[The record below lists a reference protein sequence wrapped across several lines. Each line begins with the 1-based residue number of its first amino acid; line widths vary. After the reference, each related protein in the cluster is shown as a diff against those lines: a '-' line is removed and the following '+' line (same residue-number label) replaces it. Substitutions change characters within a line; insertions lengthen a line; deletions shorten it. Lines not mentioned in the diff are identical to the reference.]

1 VKPEFHQLDRS
12 RRGIERRAEHLA
24 QDERM
29 TEKWRQWEAASKADW
44 GTAVERESVIRALA
58 EEERLT
64 SHRLR
69 GAMRQLN
76 LSRSVVYKLLHRFRQ
91 RPKTS
96 SLLPWKRGRGANT
109 RFLDLSREDLLTAC
123 IKDFY
128 LVRQQPPLAALFQEV
143 RRRFAEH
150 QLPAPNYRTVVRRV
164 AALDRRHVMAKR
176 QGSKRAREK
185 FGPVGV
191 STLHPDFPL
200 DVVQIDHTL
209 ADVMVVDRERRE
221 WIGRPWLTLAIDVA
235 SRAVVGFSVSL
246 ENPSALSISLALT
259 HAVLPKTSWLADREL
274 QNLDWPM
281 AGLPRL
287 IHVDNAKEFHS
298 QALLRGCQEYSIA
311 IEHRPRR
318 QPHLGGHVERLVGT
332 MMGAVHLLPGTT
344 FSNAS
349 DKGSY
354 DSEGRAVLTLPE
366 LERWLAL
373 QIAGVYHLTVHSAL
387 GKTPLEAWREGMAKR
402 KQPLRYPPSAEE
414 FFLDFLPA
422 VPRIVQRDGV
432 HFHQIRYWDNVLSA
446 WAGRLK
452 KPLWVK
458 YDPRNL
464 SRVYVRDLEGQ
475 HWPIPYADLRQPP
488 IALWELM
495 EARKRLRQHRRADPT
510 ERDLFANILEQR
522 RLVKAAAKSSHQRRR
537 KERIPQAV
545 TIPPGG
551 HELAKRSEQPSQE
564 LKPYPVEIWERE

>member
-1 VKPEFHQLDRS
+1 MQ
-12 RRGIERRAEHLA
+12 
-24 QDERM
+24 
-29 TEKWRQWEAASKADW
+29 KWRQWESASDSDW
-44 GTAVERESVIRALA
+44 GTALQREAVIRPMA
-58 EEERLT
+58 EDGKVGKASVQEA
-64 SHRLR
+64 
-69 GAMRQLN
+69 GRQLGV
-76 LSRSVVYKLLHRFRQ
+76 SRTLIYRLVSRYRR

-96 SLLPWKRGRGANT
+96 SLLPWKHGPARHT
-109 RFLDLSREDLLTAC
+109 LCLDLPREELLAAC

-128 LVRQQPPLAALFQEV
+128 LVGEHPSLAALFQEV

-164 AALDRRHVMAKR
+164 EGLDPHYATAKR
-176 QGSKRAREK
+176 HGSKRAREK
-185 FGPVGV
+185 FGPVGI
-191 STLHPDFPL
+191 STLRPDFPM

-209 ADVMVVDRERRE
+209 ADVMVVDRECRQS
-221 WIGRPWLTLAIDVA
+221 IGRPWLTLAIDVA

-246 ENPSALSISLALT
+246 ENPSALSVSLVLS

-318 QPHLGGHVERLVGT
+318 QPHLGGHVERLIGT

-349 DKGSY
+349 EKGSY
-354 DSEGRAVLTLPE
+354 DSEGSATLTLPE

-373 QIAGVYHLTVHSAL
+373 QIAGVYHLTAHSAL
-387 GKTPLEAWREGMAKR
+387 GKTPLEAWREGVAKR
-402 KQPLRYPPSAEE
+402 RQPLRYPPSADD

-422 VPRIVQRDGV
+422 VSRMVQRDGI
-432 HFHQIRYWDNVLSA
+432 HFHQIRYWDNVLSP
-446 WAGRLK
+446 WASRLK
-452 KPLWVK
+452 KALWVK

-464 SRVYVRDLEGQ
+464 SRVYVRDLDGK
-475 HWPIPYADLRQPP
+475 HWSVPYADLRQPP
-488 IALWELM
+488 IALWELI
-495 EARKRLRQHRRADPT
+495 EARKRLRQRRNIDPT
-510 ERDLFANILEQR
+510 EQALFANILEQR
-522 RLVKAAAKSSHQRRR
+522 RLLKEAANSSQQRRR
-537 KERIPQAV
+537 KERIPSVVNTQ
-545 TIPPGG
+545 PEGREP
-551 HELAKRSEQPSQE
+551 KKSSDKPSEE

>member
-1 VKPEFHQLDRS
+1 MGE
-12 RRGIERRAEHLA
+12 
-24 QDERM
+24 
-29 TEKWRQWEAASKADW
+29 
-44 GTAVERESVIRALA
+44 
-58 EEERLT
+58 
-64 SHRLR
+64 
-69 GAMRQLN
+69 
-76 LSRSVVYKLLHRFRQ
+76 
-91 RPKTS
+91 
-96 SLLPWKRGRGANT
+96 
-109 RFLDLSREDLLTAC
+109 
-123 IKDFY
+123 
-128 LVRQQPPLAALFQEV
+128 QPPLAALFQEV

-150 QLPAPNYRTVVRRV
+150 QLSAPNYRTVVRRV
-164 AALDRRHVMAKR
+164 EGLDPRYVMAKR

-191 STLHPDFPL
+191 STLRPDFPM

-209 ADVMVVDRERRE
+209 VDVMVVDREHRE
-221 WIGRPWLTLAIDVA
+221 SIGRPWLTLAIDVA
-235 SRAVVGFSVSL
+235 SRAIVGFSVSL
-246 ENPSALSISLALT
+246 ENPSALSVSLVLS

-274 QNLDWPM
+274 QTLDWPM

-318 QPHLGGHVERLVGT
+318 QPHLGGHIERLIGT

-344 FSNAS
+344 FSNANE
-349 DKGSY
+349 KGSY
-354 DSEGRAVLTLPE
+354 DSEERAVLTLAE

-373 QIAGVYHLTVHSAL
+373 QIAGVYHLSEHSAL
-387 GKTPLEAWREGMAKR
+387 GETPLEAWREGVAKR

-422 VPRIVQRDGV
+422 VSRMVQRDGI
-432 HFHQIRYWDNVLSA
+432 HFHQIRYWHNVLSP

-464 SRVYVRDLEGQ
+464 SRVYVRDPEGQ
-475 HWPIPYADLRQPP
+475 HWPVPYADLRQPP
-488 IALWELM
+488 IALWELT
-495 EARKRLRQHRRADPT
+495 EARKRLRRRGSADPT
-510 ERDLFANILEQR
+510 ECALFANILEQR
-522 RLVKAAAKSSHQRRR
+522 RILKEAANSSRQRRR
-537 KERIPQAV
+537 KEK
-545 TIPPGG
+545 IPPTVNI
-551 HELAKRSEQPSQE
+551 QPESQEPKKSPHKPSDE

>member
-1 VKPEFHQLDRS
+1 
-12 RRGIERRAEHLA
+12 
-24 QDERM
+24 M
-29 TEKWRQWEAASKADW
+29 T
-44 GTAVERESVIRALA
+44 
-58 EEERLT
+58 
-64 SHRLR
+64 
-69 GAMRQLN
+69 
-76 LSRSVVYKLLHRFRQ
+76 
-91 RPKTS
+91 
-96 SLLPWKRGRGANT
+96 
-109 RFLDLSREDLLTAC
+109 
-123 IKDFY
+123 
-128 LVRQQPPLAALFQEV
+128 
-143 RRRFAEH
+143 
-150 QLPAPNYRTVVRRV
+150 
-164 AALDRRHVMAKR
+164 KR
-176 QGSKRAREK
+176 QGSKVARDK
-185 FGPVGV
+185 LGPVGV
-191 STLHPDFPL
+191 STLRPDFPL

-209 ADVMVVDRERRE
+209 VDVMVVDREHRQS
-221 WIGRPWLTLAIDVA
+221 IGRPWLTLAIDVA

-246 ENPSALSISLALT
+246 ENPSAVSVSLVLS

-298 QALLRGCQEYSIA
+298 QALVRGCQEYSIA
-311 IEHRPRR
+311 LEHRPRR

-349 DKGSY
+349 EKGAY

-387 GKTPLEAWREGMAKR
+387 GKTPLEAWREGVAKR

-422 VPRIVQRDGV
+422 VPRIVQRDGI
-432 HFHQIRYWDNVLSA
+432 HFHQIHYWDNVLSP

-464 SRVYVRDLEGQ
+464 SRVYVRDPEGK
-475 HWPIPYADLRQPP
+475 HWPIPYAVSV
-488 IALWELM
+488 
-495 EARKRLRQHRRADPT
+495 
-510 ERDLFANILEQR
+510 F
-522 RLVKAAAKSSHQRRR
+522 
-537 KERIPQAV
+537 
-545 TIPPGG
+545 
-551 HELAKRSEQPSQE
+551 
-564 LKPYPVEIWERE
+564 LK

>member
-1 VKPEFHQLDRS
+1 MQ
-12 RRGIERRAEHLA
+12 
-24 QDERM
+24 
-29 TEKWRQWEAASKADW
+29 TWRQWESAPDSDW
-44 GTAVERESVIRALA
+44 GTALEREAVIRPIA
-58 EEERLT
+58 EGRKLGKAVVEEAGKHL
-64 SHRLR
+64 
-69 GAMRQLN
+69 G
-76 LSRSVVYKLLHRFRQ
+76 LSRALIYRLVSRYRQ

-96 SLLPWKRGRGANT
+96 SLLPWKRGPARNT
-109 RFLDLSREDLLTAC
+109 RCLDLSREDLLTAC
-123 IKDFY
+123 IKEFY
-128 LVRQQPPLAALFQEV
+128 LVPEQPSLAALFQEV
-143 RRRFAEH
+143 RRRFADR

-164 AALDRRHVMAKR
+164 EGLDSRYVMAKR
-176 QGSKRAREK
+176 QGSKRARDK

-209 ADVMVVDRERRE
+209 VDVMVVDREYRRS
-221 WIGRPWLTLAIDVA
+221 IGRPWLTLAVDVA
-235 SRAVVGFSVSL
+235 TRAVVGFSVSL
-246 ENPSALSISLALT
+246 EAPSALSVSLVLS
-259 HAVLPKTSWLADREL
+259 HAVLPKTPWLADREL

-281 AGLPRL
+281 GGLPRL

-318 QPHLGGHVERLVGT
+318 QPHFGGHIERLVGT

-349 DKGSY
+349 EKGSY

-373 QIAGVYHLTVHSAL
+373 QIAGVYHLSPHSAL
-387 GKTPLEAWREGMAKR
+387 GKTPLEAWREGVAKR

-422 VPRIVQRDGV
+422 VSRMVQRDGI
-432 HFHQIRYWDNVLSA
+432 HFHQIRYWDNVLSP

-452 KPLWVK
+452 NPLWVK

-464 SRVYVRDLEGQ
+464 SRVYVRDPEGN
-475 HWPIPYADLRQPP
+475 HWSVPYADLRQPP

-495 EARKRLRQHRRADPT
+495 EARKRLRQRGSADPS
-510 ERDLFANILEQR
+510 ERALFANILEQR
-522 RLVKAAAKSSHQRRR
+522 RLMKEAVNSSQQRRR
-537 KERIPQAV
+537 KERIPPAV
-545 TIPPGG
+545 NI
-551 HELAKRSEQPSQE
+551 QPEVQEPKKSSDKPSDE